1 MGSGEDSPH
10 SSIWTTLEH
19 IREELKA
26 FFWFIG
32 VDKGQNI
39 ESCRAMFTE
48 EEDARCEGAWRE
60 EGGQLSFI
68 NMDKGESS
76 GAYIRSEYKVFLAT

>member
-10 SSIWTTLEH
+10 SSIWTILEH
-19 IREELKA
+19 IREEWKA

-60 EGGQLSFI
+60 EGG
-68 NMDKGESS
+68 SS
-76 GAYIRSEYKVFLAT
+76 HSLIWTRANPQELKLGVNIKCS